1 MTETKRFFC
10 AKPFEWFEVSHVGGR
25 GEVYLCCPSWL
36 DKPIGNLGRQ
46 SVAEIWNGAEAGE
59 IRRSILDG
67 SFDYCNGSLCPYLQT
82 RSGPVQPAS
91 EVTDE
96 RLLSALAD
104 GLRVLPWGPAK
115 VICSYDRSCNLSC
128 PSCRGETIVET
139 SARDELLEIQGKI
152 ERQALPE
159 AEYLYITGS
168 GDPFGSPV
176 YRNWLR
182 TMDVSRMPRL
192 DCIHLHTNG
201 LLWNRRMWDAIPP
214 PTRSLIRSAEV
225 SIDAATAATYA
236 ANRRGG
242 DFRQLLR
249 NLDFIA
255 SLRREGPLGYLKI
268 SMVVQANNF
277 REMPA
282 FVDLGRRAAADVV
295 YFSRLVD
302 WGTFSDRELRERAVH
317 LEGHARHRELIDL
330 LRSPELADPRVD
342 AGNLTEVCSSPE
354 PVRAAVRGRLA
365 SLRGR

>member
-1 MTETKRFFC
+1 MTDRLFC

-36 DKPIGNLGRQ
+36 DRPIGSLRRQ

-67 SFDYCNGSLCPYLQT
+67 SFDYCNASLCPYLQT
-82 RSGPVQPAS
+82 RTGPVQPAS
-91 EVTDE
+91 EVGDE
-96 RLLSALAD
+96 RLRSALTAD
-104 GLRVLPWGPAK
+104 LRVLPWGPVK

-139 SARDELLEIQGKI
+139 GARDELLEVQRKI
-152 ERQALPE
+152 EQQALPQ

-168 GDPFGSPV
+168 GDPFGSPA
-176 YRNWLR
+176 YRRWLR
-182 TMDVSRMPRL
+182 TVDIRRMPRL

-201 LLWNRRMWDAIPP
+201 LLWNRRMWSRIPP

-242 DFRQLLR
+242 DFRQMLR

-255 SLRREGPLGYLKI
+255 GLRREGPLRYLKI

-277 REMPA
+277 QEMPA
-282 FVDLGRRAAADVV
+282 FLDLGRRSAADVV
-295 YFSRLVD
+295 YFSRLVN
-302 WGTFSDRELRERAVH
+302 WGTFSEGEFRERAVH
-317 LEGHARHRELIDL
+317 LEDHARHRELIAL

-342 AGNLTEVCSSPE
+342 AGNLTVVSGGPE
-354 PVRAAVRGRLA
+354 PDRAALRGRVA
-365 SLRGR
+365 SLRDR